1 MKLCKFANA
10 IMENLINILHEQNC
24 SLVLCDSS
32 GVVHTYYKRGVRDLD
47 YLLEHHPEIL
57 RGATIADKVTG
68 KAAAGMAI
76 MGGVKNIYAD
86 ILSRQALPLL
96 NAAKTSYSYGSLVDH
111 IIIPKGDSRCPLEEI
126 VATAT
131 TAEEVVQMLRAHFQ
145 EMKAK
150 QNNQKH

>member
-1 MKLCKFANA
+1 MMEKL
-10 IMENLINILHEQNC
+10 ISILHEQNC

-32 GVVHTYYKRGVRDLD
+32 GLVHTYYNKGVRDLD
-47 YLLEHHPEIL
+47 YLLDHHPEIL

-76 MGGVKNIYAD
+76 VGGAKYIYAD

-96 NAAKTSYSYGSLVDH
+96 DAADISYSYGSLVDH
-111 IIIPKGDSRCPLEEI
+111 IIIPAGDRRCPLEQI

-131 TAEEVVQMLRAHFQ
+131 TAEDVVRMLKAHFR
-145 EMKAK
+145 EMKTK
-150 QNNQKH
+150 QSNKTYQT